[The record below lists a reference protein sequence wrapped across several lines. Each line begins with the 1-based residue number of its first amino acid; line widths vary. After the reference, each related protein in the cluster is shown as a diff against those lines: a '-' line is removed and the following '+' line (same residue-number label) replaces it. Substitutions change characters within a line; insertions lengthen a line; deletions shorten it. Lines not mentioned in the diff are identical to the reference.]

1 MNQKVLDTLEY
12 KQIKQKIGDYLATEN
27 GKKELKQL
35 LPSSEAETVNGWLD
49 ETDDGAHIY
58 RLNHTIPI
66 PKLVDITPSI
76 KRLEIGANLNGKEL
90 AQVSAVLNAILVI
103 NRFFENL
110 ETEKVELHVL
120 YEEVKTFS
128 NLPEITVQLKKSVDD
143 SGKILDSASG
153 TLSSIR
159 RQISRLEGN
168 IKSKMES
175 FTHGKQSKYLS
186 DPIITIRDDRY
197 VIPVKAEY
205 KQKIGGIVHDQS
217 TSGQTIYLE
226 PASVVGLNNDL
237 RREQINERE
246 EEKRILAQLSDLIR
260 PYQMEL
266 LSNAKQLGHFDLIN
280 AKARYAA
287 SMKATRPEI
296 SADNQVNLK
305 NARHPLIN
313 QEKVVGNDIKLG
325 FDYRQIIITG
335 PNTGGKTITMKTLG
349 LLQLMAQSGLFITAD
364 EGSQAGLYDEVFADI
379 GDDQSIEQNL
389 STFSS
394 HIDNI
399 ISILKRM
406 TNRSLVLI
414 DELGAGTDPREG
426 AALAMSILDAIS
438 QSDAEVLSTTHYPE
452 LKVYGYNRPETI
464 NASMEFDEKT
474 LSPTY
479 RLMIGIPGQSN
490 ALSIAGRLGLN
501 ESIIMEAESLVD
513 EDSQDINSMIKKL
526 TQQTKAADDRARK
539 LEVELKKVTE
549 LHQELTEK
557 FNQFTERRDAMIN
570 KAKRDANQIVSRT
583 KRQANEII
591 DDLHKRQKNAAI
603 DVKENELI
611 EQKGKINALEQ
622 HTELKNNKVLKRSK
636 AKKSFKV
643 GDDVLVK
650 TYDQRGVL
658 LKKIGNHS
666 WEVELGILKMKV
678 DETDMDR
685 VKEEKPK
692 HRAQTVVHRTRSSST
707 SPTLDLRGVRYDDA
721 MQRLDRYIDSALL
734 AGYPS
739 VTIIHGKGTGALRKG
754 VINYLRGNRQV
765 KEFGFSPANSGGDG
779 STVVKFK

>member
-650 TYDQRGVL
+650 TYGQRGVL

>member
-197 VIPVKAEY
+197 VIPIKAEY

-650 TYDQRGVL
+650 TYGQRGVL

>member
-35 LPSSEAETVNGWLD
+35 LPSSEVETVNGWLD

-650 TYDQRGVL
+650 TYGQRGVL

>member
-49 ETDDGAHIY
+49 ETDDGSHIY

-583 KRQANEII
+583 KRQANKII

-650 TYDQRGVL
+650 TYGQRGVL

>member
-128 NLPEITVQLKKSVDD
+128 NLPEITVQLKKSIDD

-650 TYDQRGVL
+650 TYGQRGVL